1 MQAGDEVL
9 HQLVAQVLE
18 SLKVGEVILANSVA
32 GQNRVITGEEDV
44 YFTQKS
50 ALKSS
55 HSPNTVRQTL
65 AGGGGGLLTGDVGI
79 CVSLAAI
86 EALAGKARVGHEPGR
101 FANLLGRVAVG
112 VAKDTIVELSVAEGG
127 VEELAGGARA
137 RRRDGSAYQITAT
150 RLLPASSSWCS
161 PWNLSGMTTKG
172 TS

>member
-55 HSPNTVRQTL
+55 RSPSTVRQTL
-65 AGGGGGLLTGDVGI
+65 VGGGGGGGLLTGDVGI
-79 CVSLAAI
+79 SVSLAAI
-86 EALAGKARVGHEPGR
+86 EALAGEARVGHEPGR
-101 FANLLGRVAVG
+101 FANLLGRVAVS
-112 VAKDTIVELSVAEGG
+112 VAKNTIV
-127 VEELAGGARA
+127 
-137 RRRDGSAYQITAT
+137 
-150 RLLPASSSWCS
+150 
-161 PWNLSGMTTKG
+161 
-172 TS
+172 